1 MSIDGVL
8 CDVVVE
14 RVALGE
20 PLGDVSDHAA
30 SCPKCR
36 SLVALPTEIGAT
48 HREADP
54 GMGFAA
60 RMTAGAQHRVVV
72 RRRRRMAAGVAA
84 AVVAMSFGVF
94 FVTREPAQDKISAIK
109 PLTVPPVA
117 GEHHQPDPW
126 NPGEVDDDVAALVD
140 LADTSPRPH
149 AHWKRMEN
157 QLAAY
162 RKLVEG
168 AE

>member
-1 MSIDGVL
+1 MSP
-8 CDVVVE
+8 CEVVVE

-20 PLGDVSDHAA
+20 PLGDASDHAA
-30 SCPKCR
+30 TCPKCR
-36 SLVALPTEIGAT
+36 SLVALPTELGAT

-72 RRRRRMAAGVAA
+72 RKRRRIAAGLAA
-84 AVVAMSFGVF
+84 VVVAMSLGVF
-94 FVTREPAQDKISAIK
+94 FVTREPQQDKLSAIK
-109 PLTVPPVA
+109 PPTVPPVA
-117 GEHHQPDPW
+117 GAEHQPDPW
-126 NPGEVDDDVAALVD
+126 NTDGVDEDVAALVD
-140 LADTSPRPH
+140 LADTNPRPH

>member
-48 HREADP
+48 RREADP

-72 RRRRRMAAGVAA
+72 RRRRRIAASLAA
-84 AVVAMSFGVF
+84 VVVAMSFGVF
-94 FVTREPAQDKISAIK
+94 FVMREPQENKVAA
-109 PLTVPPVA
+109 VEPPGPVLPAVA
-117 GEHHQPDPW
+117 DHTPDPW
-126 NPGEVDDDVAALVD
+126 NPGEVDEDVAALVD
-140 LADTSPRPH
+140 LADTSPRHH

>member
-1 MSIDGVL
+1 MSSDGVL

-20 PLGDVSDHAA
+20 PLGDVADHTATCA
-30 SCPKCR
+30 KCR
-36 SLVALPTEIGAT
+36 SLVALPLEIGAT
-48 HREADP
+48 RRDADP

-72 RRRRRMAAGVAA
+72 RRRRRIATGLAA
-84 AVVAMSFGVF
+84 AVVAMSLGVF
-94 FVTREPAQDKISAIK
+94 FVTREPHQDKISAIK
-109 PLTVPPVA
+109 PPTVPPAA
-117 GEHHQPDPW
+117 GEQHQPDPW
-126 NPGEVDDDVAALVD
+126 NPGEVDEDVAALVD

-157 QLAAY
+157 QLAGY

>member
-1 MSIDGVL
+1 MSP
-8 CDVVVE
+8 CEVVVE

-20 PLGDVSDHAA
+20 PLGDVADHAA
-30 SCPKCR
+30 TCPKCR

-72 RRRRRMAAGVAA
+72 RRRRRIAASLAA
-84 AVVAMSFGVF
+84 AVVAMSLGVF
-94 FVTREPAQDKISAIK
+94 FVTREPAQDKISAIQ
-109 PLTVPPVA
+109 PPTVPPTAA
-117 GEHHQPDPW
+117 GAEHQPDPW
-126 NPGEVDDDVAALVD
+126 NPGEVDEDVAALVD

-157 QLAAY
+157 QLDAY

>member
-1 MSIDGVL
+1 MSPCEL
-8 CDVVVE
+8 VVE

-20 PLGDVSDHAA
+20 PLGDVAEHAA
-30 SCPKCR
+30 TCPKCR

-72 RRRRRMAAGVAA
+72 RRRRRIAAGLAA
-84 AVVAMSFGVF
+84 AVVAMSLGAF
-94 FVTREPAQDKISAIK
+94 FVTHESHEKNKLAA
-109 PLTVPPVA
+109 VEPPVIPPA
-117 GEHHQPDPW
+117 TATNTNDPW
-126 NPGEVDDDVAALVD
+126 NSDGVDEDVAALVD

-149 AHWKRMEN
+149 AHWKRMES
-157 QLAAY
+157 QLDAY